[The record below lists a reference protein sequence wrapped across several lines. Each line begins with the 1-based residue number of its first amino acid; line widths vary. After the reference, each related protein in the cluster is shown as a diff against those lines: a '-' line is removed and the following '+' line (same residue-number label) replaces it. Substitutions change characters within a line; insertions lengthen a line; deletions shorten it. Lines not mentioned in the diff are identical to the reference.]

1 VLNNTLFFS
10 ISKKLQ
16 ENELSIN
23 ALSKALQGEG
33 FKLHKLEVRG
43 YLRALEDF
51 GYVEER
57 SIPPAKIF
65 KLKKKSE
72 SVYDVVGKQIKKIA
86 SNEKEE
92 GELAID
98 ALGLLFKRPVFR
110 EELRR
115 CNIGTAHIRR
125 EGKKDEELLAALNRN
140 GYGIPEGDICY
151 EYTIGSK
158 TAELLGAMVADM
170 MNVKM
175 ISTKTKQKKLEEV

>member
-1 VLNNTLFFS
+1 MLNNTLFFS

-16 ENELSIN
+16 ESELSIN
-23 ALSKALQGEG
+23 ALSKALQEEG

-72 SVYDVVGKQIKKIA
+72 SIYDVVGKQIKRIA
-86 SNEKEE
+86 NEKEE
-92 GELAID
+92 GELTID
-98 ALGLLFKRPVFR
+98 VLGMLFKRPVFR
-110 EELRR
+110 EEIRR
-115 CNIGTAHIRR
+115 CNVSTAHIRR

-151 EYTIGSK
+151 EYDTGSK
-158 TAELLGAMVADM
+158 IAEVLGAMVADM
-170 MNVKM
+170 MDVKM